1 MSSNIDNMVDL
12 QNVRPGAV
20 AVLKISYNAT
30 FDKFHLLL
38 GGGLTKAHIGRIE
51 AKANGVSFFV
61 DDGVLIGV
69 RDAYQGLFVDPSRIT
84 IDFTDQNTRGGAAA
98 QYLASVPRNLMN
110 SLTFEITISADAP
123 VGLTMTAT
131 GEYRDP
137 TPNPYVL
144 RRKDFNAPLSLT
156 GENDLMLPSQ
166 INGGLIKRIWLHHT
180 GKVTGVELRTNQTP
194 RIRTA
199 VSTLNYKQK
208 RNKLTPQE
216 NLTVIDFIDDG
227 NLMNMLNTAGVNE
240 CLLRLTTSAP
250 DSLRAF
256 IDYVDPLQKLS

>member
-1 MSSNIDNMVDL
+1 MSNYDQMVDL
-12 QNVRPGAV
+12 QNVRKGAV

-30 FDKFHLLL
+30 FDKFHLIL

-51 AKANGVSFFV
+51 GKANGVSFFV
-61 DDGVLIGV
+61 DDGALIGL
-69 RDAYQGLFVDPSRIT
+69 RDAYQGIFLDPTRLT
-84 IDFTDQNTRGGAAA
+84 IDFTDPNTRGGAAA

-110 SLTFEITISADAP
+110 SLTFEIAILDTAP
-123 VGLTMTAT
+123 DGLTMTAEA
-131 GEYRDP
+131 EYRDP
-137 TPNPYVL
+137 TQNPYVL
-144 RRKDFNAPLSLT
+144 RRKDFNAPLSLV

-180 GKVTGVELRTNQTP
+180 GNITKAELRTNGTP
-194 RIRTA
+194 RLRASVGAI
-199 VSTLNYKQK
+199 SYLQK
-208 RNKLTPQE
+208 RNKLVPQA
-216 NLTVIDFIDDG
+216 NVLCLDFIADG
-227 NLMNMLNTAGVNE
+227 NLMGMLNTAGVNE